1 MRKCTNS
8 TCVLFHSRLPCI
20 PRKNKHKCLV
30 CVFRTVVLWIG
41 VTKIKSRSYICCC
54 GPNIVAYRF
63 ICLSIYLSRY
73 LSICLS
79 VCLPACLSDCL
90 SICLSICLS
99 VCLSVYSSNHL
110 YICLS
115 VYVSICLSMYVSI
128 SVYPSMF
135 LFAYIYTSLYI
146 DGLDVRRYWLT
157 VFWAK
162 SKLTSVELT
171 NEDWKVQRL

>member
-73 LSICLS
+73 LSICLA
-79 VCLPACLSDCL
+79 VCLPACLSVWL

-99 VCLSVYSSNHL
+99 VCLFIHPTIYISVCLSM
-110 YICLS
+110 CLS
-115 VYVSICLSMYVSI
+115 VCPCMYLYLCIHLCFYLHIYILHCISM
-128 SVYPSMF
+128 
-135 LFAYIYTSLYI
+135 
-146 DGLDVRRYWLT
+146 
-157 VFWAK
+157 
-162 SKLTSVELT
+162 
-171 NEDWKVQRL
+171 DWMYGDTD